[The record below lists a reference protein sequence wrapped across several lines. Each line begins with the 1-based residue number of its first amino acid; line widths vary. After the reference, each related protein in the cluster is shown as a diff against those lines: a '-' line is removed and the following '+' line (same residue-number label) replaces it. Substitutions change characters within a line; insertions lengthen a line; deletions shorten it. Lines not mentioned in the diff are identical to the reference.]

1 LLQCE
6 RLRRLRERATS
17 RREPPRLRRI
27 ELYEPLTPGS
37 QNPDQQK
44 QADHHR
50 AGASKHRPPRRNAVG
65 FEVVEPAAD
74 EVAKLGQL
82 KVTGKSR
89 EAEAVSVADAE
100 DRRREARER
109 NRQEHHEHEKTGEV
123 PKHEDHPAN
132 ALPGSPSSVTSSN
145 VTSIRLNALPRAVFE
160 ILRSMLSRIVS
171 ASAGSATISATRC
184 NSTT

>member
-1 LLQCE
+1 LQRE

-27 ELYEPLTPGS
+27 ELHEPLTPGS
-37 QNPDQQK
+37 QNADQQK
-44 QADHHR
+44 QADQHR
-50 AGASKHRPPRRNAVG
+50 AGASKHRPPRRNAIG
-65 FEVVEPAAD
+65 LEVFEPAAD
-74 EVAKLGQL
+74 EVTKLGQL

-109 NRQEHHEHEKTGEV
+109 NRHEHNEHEKTGEV
-123 PKHEDHPAN
+123 PKREDHLADP
-132 ALPGSPSSVTSSN
+132 LPGSRSSVTSSN
-145 VTSIRLNALPRAVFE
+145 VTSIRLSAPPRAVFE
-160 ILRSMLSRIVS
+160 ILLSMLSRIVS
-171 ASAGSATISATRC
+171 ASAGSGTNSATRC